1 MRVLV
6 LGLVALSLSDAF
18 MLRCSRQGAGCHVAV
33 SCVFMQ
39 DDGQPP
45 DQKAAELAKEIPF
58 AAYKPNKMKFKGTE
72 VGNVP
77 MGGALGERLSGP
89 AKFMPYAALLTALAL
104 LTGGL
109 TEDLVGELVRLR
121 LRSVPPLERMGDSGV
136 VLGWL
141 DMRFPPTRV
150 LGGVRLGAAP
160 VGGCGAA
167 FTWRSLHLW
176 CAHTLSCALGCAVS
190 ACAGR
195 GRIWQLVADAR
206 GTRHGQSAGVEGE
219 AAREEARANGLH
231 EAGCGR
237 YGTSGGDRGVDV
249 MRENARERPVSS
261 TI

>member
-1 MRVLV
+1 MMRVLV

-109 TEDLVGELVRLR
+109 TEDLVGELFRPVRDAGGYGNL
-121 LRSVPPLERMGDSGV
+121 LQMPEAP
-136 VLGWL
+136 
-141 DMRFPPTRV
+141 DM
-150 LGGVRLGAAP
+150 
-160 VGGCGAA
+160 
-167 FTWRSLHLW
+167 
-176 CAHTLSCALGCAVS
+176 
-190 ACAGR
+190 
-195 GRIWQLVADAR
+195 DK
-206 GTRHGQSAGVEGE
+206 
-219 AAREEARANGLH
+219 ARALKAKQLEKRQELMDSMKRG
-231 EAGCGR
+231 AGDMAPPAA
-237 YGTSGGDRGVDV
+237 T
-249 MRENARERPVSS
+249 EE
-261 TI
+261 